1 MLGNFSC
8 ATPAFTMLAAFRE
21 ASQMERVE
29 CSVIGYS
36 SSLRKCSLPF
46 PGSSAAA
53 FEAGSRQ
60 SGRIPCLWFF
70 RGLRNSQSV
79 HAVRSHW
86 DIEKQANNF

>member
-21 ASQMERVE
+21 ASRMERVE

-46 PGSSAAA
+46 PGSSVAA

-60 SGRIPCLWFF
+60 CWQDTLPVVLPWT
-70 RGLRNSQSV
+70 
-79 HAVRSHW
+79 
-86 DIEKQANNF
+86 EKQPISACSEVTLGH